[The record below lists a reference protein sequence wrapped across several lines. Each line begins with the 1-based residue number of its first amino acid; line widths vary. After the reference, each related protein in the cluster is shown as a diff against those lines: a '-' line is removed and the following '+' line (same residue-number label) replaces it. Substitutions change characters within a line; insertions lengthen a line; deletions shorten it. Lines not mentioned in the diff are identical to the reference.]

1 VRELESQSSSMYHG
15 SYRIGNALSAFSN
28 TTSLDLDFFPSGSS
42 SELASH
48 PYGTGKLPVPVQ

>member
-1 VRELESQSSSMYHG
+1 VRELESRSSSMYHG

-28 TTSLDLDFFPSGSS
+28 TSSLDLESFPSGSS